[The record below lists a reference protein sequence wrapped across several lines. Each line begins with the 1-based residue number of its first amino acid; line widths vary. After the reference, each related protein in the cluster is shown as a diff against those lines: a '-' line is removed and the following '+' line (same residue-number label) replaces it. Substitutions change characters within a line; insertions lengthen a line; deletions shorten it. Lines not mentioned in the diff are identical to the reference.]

1 MKKIRNLFVLS
12 ILSFVV
18 ISCGGPQ
25 GEKAQTGDA
34 MDAPETGID
43 YITYS
48 IIPEESNLRW
58 LGTKPTGE
66 HYGGVDVT
74 EGELRMEDDR
84 IVGGMIVFDM
94 QNISNEDLKDSPE
107 YQEKLVNHLK
117 SADFFNVSEHPRA
130 SFEIVSIEPLDAEQ
144 SNGNDVTHRVSGNLT
159 IKDISRSIGFPVK
172 VEMQDGK
179 LMAEAPQF
187 LIDRTEWDIRYKSKK
202 FFDDLKDQFIH
213 DDIGIS
219 FVVVASGS

>member
-1 MKKIRNLFVLS
+1 MKNLRNLFVLS

-18 ISCGGPQ
+18 ISCGGPK
-25 GEKAQTGDA
+25 GEKAQTGEA

-43 YITYS
+43 YIAYS
-48 IIPEESNLRW
+48 IIPEESNLSW

-66 HYGGVDVT
+66 HYGGVDIT

-84 IVGGMIVFDM
+84 IVGGMIVFNM
-94 QNISNEDLKDSPE
+94 ESISNEDLKDSPE
-107 YQEKLVNHLK
+107 YHKKLVNHLK
-117 SADFFNVSEHPRA
+117 SVDFFNVSGHPRA
-130 SFEIVSIEPLDAEQ
+130 SFEIVSMEPLDAEQ
-144 SNGNDVTHRVSGNLT
+144 SSDKDATHSVTGNLT
-159 IKDISRSIGFPVK
+159 IKDISRSISFPVK

-179 LMAEAPQF
+179 LIAEAPQF

-219 FVVVASGS
+219 FIVVASGS